1 MKNRL
6 YANVCTWAEKIT
18 KNKISKL
25 LLLWKVSKN
34 IFFNSNSLFY
44 FSAFCIHVCICVYGC
59 VYVCTPWIEPW
70 NFTFIII
77 FFFSHRDVFCLQALF
92 FFSLA
97 FHTHTTYEKGS
108 IHSFFL
114 NTKRFVQAIILPTDD
129 DTVSSKENE
138 KREATA
144 NNINNNENNSS
155 STSSNNRYQDYHHQ
169 RSS

>member
-44 FSAFCIHVCICVYGC
+44 FSAFCIHVCICVY
-59 VYVCTPWIEPW
+59 VCTPWIEPW

-77 FFFSHRDVFCLQALF
+77 FFFSHWDVFCLQALF

-108 IHSFFL
+108 IHSFFFKYKKICSSD
-114 NTKRFVQAIILPTDD
+114 NITNWWWYCII
-129 DTVSSKENE
+129 E
-138 KREATA
+138 REWEARS
-144 NNINNNENNSS
+144 NSQQ
-155 STSSNNRYQDYHHQ
+155 YQQQ
-169 RSS
+169 RKQQ